1 MKGVFILTLMLKHGR
16 QKSYKETL
24 ILLKFKALSQGK
36 AWYVQETEHEPYIR
50 ITESKQVAVKSLNKA
65 I

>member
-36 AWYVQETEHEPYIR
+36 A
-50 ITESKQVAVKSLNKA
+50 
-65 I
+65 